1 MLIAITARAN
11 RAFKSIVESYD
22 NLATLRTEDP
32 ARHHLRIYFS
42 ADSREEVE
50 AMMTS
55 LATQF
60 ANRED
65 WVACHPDKASNAS
78 GRKDLGQLR
87 ASGAGSGSEIA
98 SAVRLSL

>member
-1 MLIAITARAN
+1 MLIAIPPEQIVL
-11 RAFKSIVESYD
+11 FKSIVESYD

-55 LATQF
+55 LSEQF
-60 ANRED
+60 
-65 WVACHPDKASNAS
+65 
-78 GRKDLGQLR
+78 
-87 ASGAGSGSEIA
+87 EIQ
-98 SAVRLSL
+98 RIGEG

>member
-1 MLIAITARAN
+1 MLIAIPPEQIVL
-11 RAFKSIVESYD
+11 FKSIVESYD

-55 LATQF
+55 LARQF
-60 ANRED
+60 AIERITE
-65 WVACHPDKASNAS
+65 
-78 GRKDLGQLR
+78 G
-87 ASGAGSGSEIA
+87 
-98 SAVRLSL
+98 